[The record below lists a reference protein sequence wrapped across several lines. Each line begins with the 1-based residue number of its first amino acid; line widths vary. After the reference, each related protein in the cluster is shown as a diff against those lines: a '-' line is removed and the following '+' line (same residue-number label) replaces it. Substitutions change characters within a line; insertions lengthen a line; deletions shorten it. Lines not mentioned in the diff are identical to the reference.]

1 MLYSAYFLAISIKRP
16 WPCASLHPCPCPLS
30 SPTSCLAHSPL
41 PRFPFR
47 LLGLKTPDPQRQ
59 LAADKGIR
67 ARLCRRRFREQLFLA
82 VAVGGACFSLY
93 LLYVIKVILKEFCI
107 VCFSFHMANFS
118 MLVLAVLEY
127 NNPEIKQPPKKAVD

>member
-1 MLYSAYFLAISIKRP
+1 MMLYSAYFLAISIKRP
-16 WPCASLHPCPCPLS
+16 WPCASPLPLPLFFPLAAFLPRPLPSPPLS
-30 SPTSCLAHSPL
+30 FPAAGSEE
-41 PRFPFR
+41 PRPASA
-47 LLGLKTPDPQRQ
+47 DSWQ
-59 LAADKGIR
+59 LTR
-67 ARLCRRRFREQLFLA
+67 RFVRRFREQLFLA

>member
-1 MLYSAYFLAISIKRP
+1 MRLPFPL
-16 WPCASLHPCPCPLS
+16 PLS
-30 SPTSCLAHSPL
+30 PPFAAFLPRPL
-41 PRFPFR
+41 PSPPLSFPAA
-47 LLGLKTPDPQRQ
+47 LGLKTPDPQRQ

-127 NNPEIKQPPKKAVD
+127 NNPEIKQLPKKAVD

>member
-1 MLYSAYFLAISIKRP
+1 MMLYSAYFLAISIKRP
-16 WPCASLHPCPCPLS
+16 WPCASPPPCPCPLP
-30 SPTSCLAHSPL
+30 SPPSCPAHSPL

-47 LLGLKTPDPQRQ
+47 LLGLKSPDPQAPSWPLTR
-59 LAADKGIR
+59 GFV
-67 ARLCRRRFREQLFLA
+67 RRFREQLFLA